1 MKTIQTL
8 IVMCVL
14 GCQLQA
20 QVSFNLSSSPGAG
33 NDPNSA
39 ATADA
44 NGDGKMDLI
53 SANYYG
59 SSLSVLTNNGSGGF
73 VLSGTYTVGNGPIQ
87 VVTSD
92 VNGDGKVDL
101 ICANSVGTDSTLSVL
116 TNNGSG
122 GFVLSGSYS
131 VGTGPHSVV
140 AVDVNGDGKV
150 DLITTNWGS
159 NGEGNTLTVL
169 TNNGSGGFVV

>member
-33 NDPNSA
+33 NDPNSVA
-39 ATADA
+39 AADA

-59 SSLSVLTNNGSGGF
+59 NSLSVLTNNGSGSF
-73 VLSGTYTVGNGPIQ
+73 VLSGTYPVGLGP
-87 VVTSD
+87 VSVTAAD
-92 VNGDGKVDL
+92 VNGDGWVDL
-101 ICANSVGTDSTLSVL
+101 ISANQG
-116 TNNGSG
+116 NN
-122 GFVLSGSYS
+122 
-131 VGTGPHSVV
+131 
-140 AVDVNGDGKV
+140 
-150 DLITTNWGS
+150 
-159 NGEGNTLTVL
+159 
-169 TNNGSGGFVV
+169 